1 MTEINQKGRYG
12 KYIQLILTCFDMLV
26 LNGVFIVT
34 ALLSPNFISVRSRTV
49 WLITNA
55 AYLIALYS
63 VKHMRVLRS
72 IAMEHVIANSFKCIA
87 FHALIFIC
95 CLYFIGIDTINW
107 KSFVLFYGLLVVCVP
122 LWWTLARILIKYFRH
137 KGRNFS
143 KVVIVGANPTSRRLY
158 QVLKS
163 DVGFGYQIAGFFDN
177 APSDI
182 IDDELYRGKID
193 GLDEYIKINKIDE
206 VYCVLPGENEEQIK
220 KVLDITEQNVVR
232 YFYVPQIARY
242 VSRNYEMYALGSIP
256 LLTVRHQPLSVL
268 RNRLIKRSFDIAF
281 SSLVILCS
289 PIVLIPVAIA
299 IKISSPGPIFFKQRR
314 TGYRGRDFYCYKFRT
329 MRVNADSDRVQ
340 ASKHDSRKT
349 RVGSFLRKT
358 SIDELPQFF
367 NVLRGDMS
375 VVGPRPHMLLHTEEF
390 SRLINK
396 YMVRHYI
403 KPGITG
409 WAQINGFRGQTEQ
422 LWQMEKRVEY
432 DVWYI
437 ENWSIL
443 LDMKIMVRTVFN
455 AIHGESNAF

>member
-12 KYIQLILTCFDMLV
+12 KYIQLILTCLDMLV
-26 LNGVFIVT
+26 FNGVYIAT
-34 ALLSPNFISVRSRTV
+34 ALLSPNFVSTRSRSV
-49 WLITNA
+49 WLIANA
-55 AYLIALYS
+55 AYLVALYS
-63 VKHMRVLRS
+63 VKHMRVLRT

-95 CLYFIGIDTINW
+95 CLYFIGIDTISW

-122 LWWTLARILIKYFRH
+122 LWWTLARILIKHFRR

-163 DVGFGYQIAGFFDN
+163 DVGFGYQITGFFDDT
-177 APSDI
+177 PSDI
-182 IDDELYRGKID
+182 VDAELYRGKID
-193 GLDEYIKINKIDE
+193 GLNEYIKINKIDE

-256 LLTVRHQPLSVL
+256 LLTVRHQPLSLL

-314 TGYRGRDFYCYKFRT
+314 TGYRGREFYCYKFRT

-340 ASKHDSRKT
+340 ASKHDTRKT
-349 RVGSFLRKT
+349 RVGDFLRKT

-375 VVGPRPHMLLHTEEF
+375 VVGPRPHMLLHTEEY
-390 SRLINK
+390 SHLINK

-409 WAQINGFRGQTEQ
+409 WAQISGFRGQTEQ

-443 LDMKIMVRTVFN
+443 LDLKIMVRTVLN